1 MSARPR
7 VGISACLLGA
17 PVRYDGT
24 DKGRAF
30 PVPELLGRVEWVPV
44 CPEVEVGMPV
54 PREPVRLER
63 RGGRIRM
70 IGVESRADHTDAME
84 TWARNRAARLA
95 ALGLAA
101 FVLKANSPSCGLDTV
116 PLVQATG
123 SPLTSTSGLFAV
135 ALRAALP
142 TLPIEDELRLA
153 DPAIR
158 AAFVE
163 EVLKLPRTEP
173 EQNRATS

>member
-1 MSARPR
+1 MTAPRPR

-17 PVRYDGT
+17 PVRYDGA

-30 PVPELLGRVEWVPV
+30 PVAELAGLVEWVPV

-63 RGGRIRM
+63 RDGRVRM

-84 TWARNRAARLA
+84 AWARRRVARLA
-95 ALGLAA
+95 PLALAG
-101 FVLKANSPSCGLDTV
+101 FVLKANSPSCGVDTV
-116 PLVQATG
+116 PLVEPTG
-123 SPLTSTSGLFAV
+123 SPIASTSGLFAA

-142 TLPIEDELRLA
+142 SLPIEDEVRLA
-153 DPAIR
+153 DPAVRASFVARIR
-158 AAFVE
+158 
-163 EVLKLPRTEP
+163 RTEP
-173 EQNRATS
+173 EQI